1 MRRPASRAATI
12 AAMRRAATLA
22 TTLIA
27 LALAPQASAKQPVTL
42 GNWNVADQRAVDR
55 AGLMP
60 ALEDGDFHGERA
72 VAGRQA
78 REALHAL
85 AAELGLPPVTS
96 VPRGRLSV
104 FAFDRLLVAQLGLAD
119 VAADVQAEARRAGLR
134 PPPPFGTEVVARM
147 LSLRHDQRYGR
158 DQLELYPWEAI
169 TRAEA
174 AWSLARALSYVDG
187 AGPALV
193 REALER
199 FSLPRYS
206 ARQLRALRIA
216 VARIGMPYVW
226 GGETDRRSSFF
237 GGQVHG
243 GYDCSGFAWRVF
255 KLGGLPQGP
264 EITGRTAAG
273 QAGEIARDARV
284 AAEDVLPGDLL
295 FFGPGRFWQ
304 KATEKRITH
313 MGIALSGEFMIQSS
327 SSYGGVSVA
336 PLFTPARAREFSWAR
351 RLR

>member
-1 MRRPASRAATI
+1 
-12 AAMRRAATLA
+12 MRRALTLA
-22 TTLIA
+22 TTLVA
-27 LALAPQASAKQPVTL
+27 LALAPGAAVGAPVTL
-42 GNWNVADQRAVDR
+42 GNWDRAEQRTVAR
-55 AGLMP
+55 AGLLP
-60 ALEDGDFHGERA
+60 ALEDGDFHGERP
-72 VAGRQA
+72 VAGSQTRD
-78 REALHAL
+78 ALRAL
-85 AAELGLPPVTS
+85 APQLQLPPITN
-96 VPRGRLSV
+96 VPSGRLSV

-119 VAADVQAEARRAGLR
+119 AAAAVQSEARRAGLR
-134 PPPPFGTEVVARM
+134 PPAPFGTEVVARM
-147 LSLRHDQRYGR
+147 LGLRHDQRYGL

-174 AWSLARALSYVDG
+174 AWSLARALRPADG
-187 AGPALV
+187 AEPALV

-199 FSLPRYS
+199 FDLPTYS

-226 GGETDRRSSFF
+226 GGETDGRSAFF

-243 GYDCSGFAWRVF
+243 GYDCSGFAWRIF

-264 EITGRTAAG
+264 QIRGRTAAG
-273 QAGEIARDARV
+273 QAGEIAKGARV
-284 AAEDVLPGDLL
+284 RASAVAPADLL

-304 KATEKRITH
+304 KATERRITH
-313 MGIALSGEFMIQSS
+313 MGIALSADFMIQSG

>member
-1 MRRPASRAATI
+1 
-12 AAMRRAATLA
+12 MRRALTL
-22 TTLIA
+22 TTILVA
-27 LALAPQASAKQPVTL
+27 LALAPGAAAKAPVTL
-42 GNWNVADQRAVDR
+42 GNWDRAEQRTVAR
-55 AGLMP
+55 AGLLP
-60 ALEDGDFHGERA
+60 TLEDRDFHGERP
-72 VAGRQA
+72 VAGSQTRD
-78 REALHAL
+78 ALRAL
-85 AAELGLPPVTS
+85 AARLGVPPVTK
-96 VPRGRLSV
+96 VPSGRLSV

-119 VAADVQAEARRAGLR
+119 TAAAVQSEARHAGLR
-134 PPPPFGTEVVARM
+134 PPAPFGTEVVARM
-147 LSLRHDQRYGR
+147 LGLRHDQRYGL
-158 DQLELYPWEAI
+158 DQFELYPWEAI

-174 AWSLARALSYVDG
+174 AWSLARALRPVDG
-187 AGPALV
+187 ADPALV

-199 FSLPRYS
+199 FDLPTYS

-226 GGETDRRSSFF
+226 GGETDRRSAFF

-243 GYDCSGFAWRVF
+243 GYDCSGFVWRIF

-264 EITGRTAAG
+264 QITGRTAAG
-273 QAGEIARDARV
+273 QAGEIAKRDRV
-284 AAEDVLPGDLL
+284 PAAAVAPTDLL

-304 KATEKRITH
+304 KATERRITH
-313 MGIALSGEFMIQSS
+313 MGIALSADFMIQSG

>member
-1 MRRPASRAATI
+1 
-12 AAMRRAATLA
+12 MRRAITLA
-22 TTLIA
+22 TTVVA
-27 LALAPQASAKQPVTL
+27 LALAPSAAARAPVTMA
-42 GNWNVADQRAVDR
+42 NWDAAEQRTVVR
-55 AGLMP
+55 AGLLP
-60 ALEDGDFHGERA
+60 ALEDRDFHGERPM
-72 VAGRQA
+72 AGSQTRD
-78 REALHAL
+78 ALRAL
-85 AAELGLPPVTS
+85 APQLGLLPVTK
-96 VPRGRLSV
+96 VPSGRLSV

-119 VAADVQAEARRAGLR
+119 AAAAVQTEARRAGLR
-134 PPPPFGTEVVARM
+134 PPAPFGTEVVARM
-147 LSLRHDQRYGR
+147 LGLRHDQRYGR
-158 DQLELYPWEAI
+158 DLLELYPWEAI

-174 AWSLARALSYVDG
+174 AWSLARALSFADG
-187 AGPALV
+187 AGPTLV

-199 FSLPRYS
+199 FDLPDYS

-243 GYDCSGFAWRVF
+243 GYDCSGFVWRIF

-264 EITGRTAAG
+264 QITGRTAAG
-273 QAGEIARDARV
+273 QAGEIAKGARV
-284 AAEDVLPGDLL
+284 RAGAVAPVDLL

-313 MGIALSGEFMIQSS
+313 MGIALSEEFMIQSS
-327 SSYGGVSVA
+327 ASYGGVSVA
-336 PLFTPARAREFSWAR
+336 PLFTPSRAREFSWAR